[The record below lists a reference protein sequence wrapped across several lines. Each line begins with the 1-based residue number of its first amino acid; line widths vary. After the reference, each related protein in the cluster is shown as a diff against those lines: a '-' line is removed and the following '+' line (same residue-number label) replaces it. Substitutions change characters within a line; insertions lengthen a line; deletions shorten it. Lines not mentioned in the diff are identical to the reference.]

1 MKELKEFNEFETQLK
16 EFENKYDNVVY
27 DMSNPTENKQARSDK
42 FSIGKIVA
50 KLDKAHKE
58 AKAPHLEKCNEID
71 VKRKFLKDGFRAT
84 QLKIGSQIEKHE
96 LEIEEHAQILQDK
109 INVISFAADF
119 EISNPISSDYELRIA
134 ALKNIVIDESY
145 EHRQENAENERVRI
159 LEKLETLY
167 SKAIQSEK
175 DAKELQD
182 LRDKQAAQEIIN
194 RDAIIATE
202 AANKARHEAEKA
214 AQDKID
220 FANAEAKRIE
230 KENEQTLL
238 NVKLEKEKAIQAV
251 KDTEM
256 QARLKIES
264 DNRLAQEKTDIENA
278 KIERKKAT
286 QKHRQK
292 IHTGI
297 KESLIKSGINKE
309 LAVKVTQSLINGEI
323 LNIKV
328 EY

>member
-1 MKELKEFNEFETQLK
+1 MKELKEFNEFEQGLK
-16 EFENKYDNVVY
+16 EFKDKYDNITY
-27 DMSNPTENKQARSDK
+27 NLDDAKQNKQARSDK
-42 FSIGKIVA
+42 RSIGSLVA
-50 KLDKAHKE
+50 RLDAKHKE
-58 AKAPHLEKCNEID
+58 VKAPLLDLTRKID
-71 VKRKFLKDGFRAT
+71 ERRKLIKDDLRAV
-84 QLKIGSQIEKHE
+84 QLKISSQIDSHDKA
-96 LEIEEHAQILQDK
+96 IEEHTQMLQEK

-119 EISNPISSDYELRIA
+119 EISNPISSDYELRIS

-145 EHRQENAENERVRI
+145 EHRQENAENERVRM
-159 LEKLETLY
+159 LDKLETLY
-167 SKAIQSEK
+167 SKAIQQEK

-182 LRDKQAAQEIIN
+182 LRDKQATQDIKD
-194 RDAIIATE
+194 RDARIAKE
-202 AANKARHEAEKA
+202 AADNARIEAEKA

-230 KENEQTLL
+230 KENEQALL
-238 NVKLEKEKAIQAV
+238 NVKLEKDKAIQAV
-251 KDTEM
+251 KDSET
-256 QARLKIES
+256 QARLKIEN

-297 KESLIKSGINKE
+297 KESLIKSGIDKVA
-309 LAVKVTQSLINGEI
+309 AVKITQSIIDGEI